1 SDPAAVPDRLRRVR
15 LRAAARDAGDLVRAD
30 VPGRHVA
37 RPGDPDGMTATLAV
51 RLQPGARRA
60 GVRGRMA
67 DGTLQLA
74 VTAPPEDGRANRAL
88 CELVSTLLGVKPRQ
102 VQLARGA
109 SSR

>member
-1 SDPAAVPDRLRRVR
+1 
-15 LRAAARDAGDLVRAD
+15 
-30 VPGRHVA
+30 
-37 RPGDPDGMTATLAV
+37 MTATLAV

-109 SSR
+109 SSRAKVLEIEGLEQAELDRRVATLTAAKA